1 MGAAVTVVPIRS
13 LTIGGSDA
21 AAAAG
26 IHPHVSR
33 VALWLEKTGR
43 VERRETEAMRWGTAL
58 EPLILDALMDRGW
71 ALESPLWNDEGYR
84 DKERPWLVGHLD
96 SFGTLDP
103 LSADPQSRVVVEVKT
118 ANLWAARSWDG
129 PPLEYVAQCQ
139 VYMHLTGLNRALL
152 AVLVGGQRLELH
164 EIDRDER
171 AIRLLLGRLEDFY
184 GYLVRDVPPPP
195 DGSDSSRDALLA
207 MFPQAREGERVRLD
221 ASHELTYKTLRTRRR
236 QRDVLDGQITKLE
249 NELKAFMG
257 DAETAITRHDAEA
270 VHWRTTHTRR
280 FDVSRFKSDHPA
292 LHAEYLAETTT
303 RRFTVV

>member
-1 MGAAVTVVPIRS
+1 MTVVPIRS

-43 VERRETEAMRWGTAL
+43 IERPVTEAMRWGTLL
-58 EPLILDALMDRGW
+58 EPLIFTALRDRGYFVEPC
-71 ALESPLWNDEGYR
+71 ADEAT
-84 DKERPWLVGHLD
+84 DSERPWLLGHPDGFHLWPDEVGL
-96 SFGTLDP
+96 L
-103 LSADPQSRVVVEVKT
+103 EVKT

-164 EIDRDER
+164 EIDRDEK
-171 AIRLLLGRLEDFY
+171 AIGLLLGRLEDFY

-221 ASHELTYKTLRTRRR
+221 ASHELTYETLRTRRR

-249 NELKAFMG
+249 NELKAYMG

-270 VHWRTTHTRR
+270 VHWRTTHSRR
-280 FDVSRFKSDHPA
+280 FDVSRFKIDHPA
-292 LHAEYLAETTT
+292 LHAEYLTETTT